1 MSTEDRTN
9 GTAAQYEVRV
19 RGQLGSRWAAWFDGL
34 TLTADDDGSTV
45 IRGPL
50 QDQAALHGLIQKLR
64 DLGLPLVSLNQIP
77 LDTTSTTGDSP
88 DHERN

>member
-1 MSTEDRTN
+1 MSTEDHTN

-19 RGQLGSRWAAWFDGL
+19 NGQLGCRWAAWFDGL
-34 TLTADDDGSTV
+34 TLTADADGSTV

-50 QDQAALHGLIQKLR
+50 EDQAALHGLIQKLR
-64 DLGLPLVSLNQIP
+64 DLGLPLVSLNRIP
-77 LDTTSTTGDSP
+77 LDPTTTTGDSP